1 MQFTAQQIATLVQ
14 GRLEGNPDA
23 KVSSVAKIEEA
34 HTGDL
39 CFLSNPRYEEYLYS
53 SLASVIIVNETLET
67 AGPVAPTLIRVKD
80 AYSSFAFLLEQYNN
94 MISGSGNVG
103 IEQPSFISPSAKVG
117 KDVYIGAFSYIGDN
131 VVIED
136 GVKIYPGCYIGNNA
150 VIKEGSK
157 IYSGVKIYHGC
168 LLGCRVVIHS
178 GSIIGGDGFG
188 FAPLKDGTYKKIAQ
202 IGNVV
207 IEDDVEI
214 GANTTIDRAT
224 MGSTVIRSGVKLDN
238 LIQVAHNV
246 EIGAN
251 TVIAAQTGISGSTKI
266 GKNCVIGG
274 QVGIVG
280 HIHIA
285 DGTRI
290 NAQSGLSKSVSS
302 ENITLNG
309 TPAFEYKSSLK
320 SQAIFRNLPELQHRL
335 QKLEE
340 TVQELTALLSTQ
352 NLEYK
357 K

>member
-1 MQFTAQQIATLVQ
+1 MQFTAQQIATWLG

-23 KVSSVAKIEEA
+23 HVGNIAKIEEA
-34 HTGDL
+34 QSGDL
-39 CFLSNPRYEEYLYS
+39 CFLSNPKYEEFLYKTA
-53 SLASVIIVNETLET
+53 ASVVIINDSFTL
-67 AGPVAPTLIRVKD
+67 AGSVSATLIRVKD
-80 AYSSFAFLLEQYNN
+80 AYASFAYLLEQYNN
-94 MISGSGNVG
+94 MVEGAGKTG
-103 IEQPSFISPSAKVG
+103 IEQPAFVSPSAEIAEN
-117 KDVYIGAFSYIGDN
+117 VYIGAFSYIGEN
-131 VVIED
+131 VKI
-136 GVKIYPGCYIGNNA
+136 GAGTRIYPGSFVGNN
-150 VIKEGSK
+150 VTVGPDSR
-157 IYSGVKIYHGC
+157 IYAGVRIYQGC
-168 LLGCRVVIHS
+168 QLGARVVIHS
-178 GSIIGGDGFG
+178 GSIVGADGFG

-202 IGNVV
+202 IGNVI

-214 GANTTIDRAT
+214 GSNTTIDRAT
-224 MGSTVIRSGVKLDN
+224 MGSTIIRSGVKLDN

-290 NAQSGLSKSVSS
+290 NAQSGLSKSVATA
-302 ENITLNG
+302 NVTLNG

-340 TVQELTALLSTQ
+340 MVQELTALLATQ
-352 NLEYK
+352 NMEYK